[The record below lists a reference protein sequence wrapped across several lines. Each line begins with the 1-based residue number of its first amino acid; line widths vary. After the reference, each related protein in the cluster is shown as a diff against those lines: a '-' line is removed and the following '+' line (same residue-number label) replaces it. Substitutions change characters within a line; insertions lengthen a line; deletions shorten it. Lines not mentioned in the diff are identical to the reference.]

1 MQRITTLT
9 INTATSQAQKTQL
22 VALKKAMGAEINL
35 FGAMSNSSSALEGF
49 LSFKD
54 SLEKGVLSKKLSEQL
69 ALTIAGTN
77 GCHYCASAHAFIG
90 GKLGLSEAE
99 IRANLNA
106 HSEDSQ
112 TDAILSF
119 AKQVIEQRGR
129 VTTNQLATVEAA
141 GFSHEQLV
149 EVIAHIA
156 LNTFTNYFNEAFEID
171 IDFPKVSLAE

>member
-9 INTATSQAQKTQL
+9 VNTATGQAQTQL
-22 VALKKAMGAEINL
+22 TALKKAMGAEINL
-35 FGAMSNSSSALEGF
+35 FGAIANSSSALEGF
-49 LSFKD
+49 LNFKG

-106 HSEDSQ
+106 RSEDSQ
-112 TDAILSF
+112 TNTILSF
-119 AKQVIEQRGR
+119 ARQVIEQKGR
-129 VTTNQLATVEAA
+129 VTTKQLAATEAA
-141 GFSHEQLV
+141 GFNREQLV

-171 IDFPKVSLAE
+171 IDFPKISLTE